1 MFCNDNEYNAVAEL
15 WFQTPE
21 KTVKSLL
28 HDKTNSHK
36 ILTLAVFT
44 LTYFLLSCIT
54 FGLSVSLG
62 IFIPTVLVGA
72 AWGRLV
78 AMTLYSLFPEAN
90 FLNPGKYALIGAA
103 AHMGG
108 VLRMTISLTV
118 ILIEATGVDTTFTFP
133 LILTIIIAKWIG
145 DYFNHGVYDT
155 QIRKNHV
162 PLLHWDPPKN
172 HQSKCATEIMN
183 APVICFKMRES
194 AFYIYDQLKNC
205 KHNGFPIVQDVQGDK
220 RSNGRICG
228 MILRSQL
235 IVIFLNKYFEERRQS
250 WENEVS
256 IHKFRDMYP
265 RYPSIDVSMLF
276 SFKISVFENLF
287 VADREAEY

>member
-1 MFCNDNEYNAVAEL
+1 MFCEDNQYNAVAEL

-28 HDKTNSHK
+28 HDKPDSHR
-36 ILTLAVFT
+36 ILTLAIFT
-44 LTYFLLSCIT
+44 LVYFFLSCIT

-78 AMTLYSLFPEAN
+78 AMTLYSFFPEAH

-145 DYFNHGVYDT
+145 DYFNYGIYDT
-155 QIRKNHV
+155 QIKKNHV
-162 PLLHWDPPKN
+162 PLLHWDPPKK
-172 HQSKCATEIMN
+172 HESKCASEIMN
-183 APVICFKMRES
+183 SPVICFRMKEKAS
-194 AFYIYDQLKNC
+194 YIYEQLKNC
-205 KHNGFPIVQDVQGDK
+205 NHNGFPIVQDVQGAN
-220 RSNGRICG
+220 RSHGRICG

-235 IVIFLNKYFEERRQS
+235 IVIFLNKYFEEDRES
-250 WENEVS
+250 WKNDVT
-256 IHKFRDMYP
+256 IHQFRDMYP
-265 RYPSIDVSMLF
+265 RYPSIDVSIF
-276 SFKISVFENLF
+276 FKNIF
-287 VADREAEY
+287 

>member
-1 MFCNDNEYNAVAEL
+1 MFCEDNEYNAVAEL

-28 HDKTNSHK
+28 HDKADSHK
-36 ILTLAVFT
+36 ILTLTIFT
-44 LTYFLLSCIT
+44 LVYFCLSCLT

-78 AMTLYSLFPEAN
+78 AMTLSSLFPEAD

-145 DYFNHGVYDT
+145 DYFNHGVYET
-155 QIRKNHV
+155 QIKKNHV

-183 APVICFKMRES
+183 LPVVCFTMKES
-194 AFYIYDQLKNC
+194 VAYIYDQLKNC
-205 KHNGFPIVQDVQGDK
+205 KHNGFPIVEDVQGTN

-235 IVIFLNKYFEERRQS
+235 IVILMNKYYDENKKY
-250 WENEVS
+250 WENEVT

-265 RYPSIDVSMLF
+265 RYPSIEVCF
-276 SFKISVFENLF
+276 ASVKLSLVLLTFF
-287 VADREAEY
+287 F